1 MRVSA
6 IYGHAIIWG
15 FIEGVFMSA
24 LIQILKSIVF
34 GVVEGITEWLPISST
49 GHLILLNAVIPLTD
63 NAEFWD
69 MYKYI
74 IQLGA
79 ILAVVVLYWH
89 KLWPFSKT
97 KTAQETKD
105 IWGIWLRIVIASVP
119 TGIVGVLLNDYVDA
133 HLSTPMVVAVALI
146 VYGIFFLL
154 IERAPR
160 KAKIKSISAIDAKTA
175 LLIGAAQSLAVIPG
189 TSRSGS
195 TILGALLLGLSRGT
209 AAEFSFFLAI
219 PVMFGVSLLE
229 LIRHATAVSLVEIVV
244 LLVGMVV
251 SFLVS
256 VLVIRSLMSYIRKH
270 NFRAFG
276 LYRIVLGA
284 LILILAVLGVLP
296 AAIKA

>member
-1 MRVSA
+1 
-6 IYGHAIIWG
+6 
-15 FIEGVFMSA
+15 MSV

-34 GVVEGITEWLPISST
+34 GIVEGITEWLPISST

-79 ILAVVVLYWH
+79 ILAVIVLYWH
-89 KLWPFSKT
+89 KLWPFSPKKNEKEKKDT
-97 KTAQETKD
+97 WD
-105 IWGIWLRIVIASVP
+105 IWVKIVIASIP
-119 TGIVGVLLNDYVDA
+119 TGIVGVLLNDYADA
-133 HLSTPMVVAVALI
+133 HLSTPVVVAVALI
-146 VYGIFFLL
+146 VYGVLFLV
-154 IERAPR
+154 IERVPR
-160 KAKIKSISAIDAKTA
+160 KAKIKSIAAIDFKTA
-175 LLIGAAQSLAVIPG
+175 FLIGCAQSLAVIPG

-229 LIRHATAVSLVEIVV
+229 LVKHAAAVSLGEVIV
-244 LLVGMVV
+244 LIVGMVV
-251 SFLVS
+251 SFVVS
-256 VLVIRSLMSYIRKH
+256 VMVIRSLMSYIRKH

-276 LYRIVLGA
+276 LYRIALGA
-284 LILILAVLGVLP
+284 LILILALLGVLP
-296 AAIKA
+296 AAISA

>member
-1 MRVSA
+1 
-6 IYGHAIIWG
+6 
-15 FIEGVFMSA
+15 MSV

-34 GVVEGITEWLPISST
+34 GIVEGITEWLPISST

-63 NAEFWD
+63 NTEFWD

-79 ILAVVVLYWH
+79 ILAVIVLYWH
-89 KLWPFSKT
+89 KLWPFSPKKNEKEKKDT
-97 KTAQETKD
+97 WD
-105 IWGIWLRIVIASVP
+105 IWVKIVIASIP
-119 TGIVGVLLNDYVDA
+119 TGIVGVLLNDYADA
-133 HLSTPMVVAVALI
+133 HLSTPVVVAVALI
-146 VYGIFFLL
+146 VYGVLFLV
-154 IERAPR
+154 IERVPR
-160 KAKIKSISAIDAKTA
+160 KVRIKSIAAIDFKTA
-175 LLIGAAQSLAVIPG
+175 FLIGCAQSLAVIPG

-229 LIRHATAVSLVEIVV
+229 LVKHAAAVSLGEVIV
-244 LLVGMVV
+244 LIVGMVV
-251 SFLVS
+251 SFVVS
-256 VLVIRSLMSYIRKH
+256 VMVIRSLMSYIRKH

-276 LYRIVLGA
+276 LYRIALGA

-296 AAIKA
+296 AAISA

>member
-1 MRVSA
+1 
-6 IYGHAIIWG
+6 
-15 FIEGVFMSA
+15 MSV

-34 GVVEGITEWLPISST
+34 GIVEGITEWLPISST

-79 ILAVVVLYWH
+79 ILAVIVLYWH
-89 KLWPFSKT
+89 KLWPFSPKKNEKEKKDT
-97 KTAQETKD
+97 WD
-105 IWGIWLRIVIASVP
+105 IWVKIVIASIP
-119 TGIVGVLLNDYVDA
+119 TGIVGVLLNDYADA
-133 HLSTPMVVAVALI
+133 HLSTPVVVAVALI
-146 VYGIFFLL
+146 VYGVLFLV
-154 IERAPR
+154 IERVPR
-160 KAKIKSISAIDAKTA
+160 KAKIKSIAAIDFKTA
-175 LLIGAAQSLAVIPG
+175 FLIGCAQSLAVIPG

-229 LIRHATAVSLVEIVV
+229 LVKHAAAVSFVEVIV
-244 LLVGMVV
+244 LIVGMVV
-251 SFLVS
+251 SFVVS
-256 VLVIRSLMSYIRKH
+256 VMVIRSLMSYIRKH

-276 LYRIVLGA
+276 LYRIALGA
-284 LILILAVLGVLP
+284 LILILALLGVLP
-296 AAIKA
+296 AAISA

>member
-1 MRVSA
+1 
-6 IYGHAIIWG
+6 
-15 FIEGVFMSA
+15 MSV

-34 GVVEGITEWLPISST
+34 GIVEGITEWLPISST

-79 ILAVVVLYWH
+79 ILAVIVLYWH
-89 KLWPFSKT
+89 KLWPFSPKKNEKEKKDT
-97 KTAQETKD
+97 WD
-105 IWGIWLRIVIASVP
+105 IWVKIVIASIP
-119 TGIVGVLLNDYVDA
+119 TGIVGVLLNDYADA
-133 HLSTPMVVAVALI
+133 HLSTPVVVAVALI
-146 VYGIFFLL
+146 VYGVLFLV
-154 IERAPR
+154 IERVPR
-160 KAKIKSISAIDAKTA
+160 KAKIKSIAAIDFKTA
-175 LLIGAAQSLAVIPG
+175 FLIGCAQSLAVIPG

-229 LIRHATAVSLVEIVV
+229 LVKHAAAVSLGEVIV
-244 LLVGMVV
+244 LIVGMVV
-251 SFLVS
+251 SFVVS
-256 VLVIRSLMSYIRKH
+256 VMVIRSLMSYIRKH

-276 LYRIVLGA
+276 LYRIALGA
-284 LILILAVLGVLP
+284 LILILALLGVLP
-296 AAIKA
+296 AAILA

>member
-1 MRVSA
+1 
-6 IYGHAIIWG
+6 
-15 FIEGVFMSA
+15 MSV

-34 GVVEGITEWLPISST
+34 GIVEGITEWLPISST

-63 NAEFWD
+63 NTEFWD

-79 ILAVVVLYWH
+79 ILAVIVLYWH
-89 KLWPFSKT
+89 KLWPFSPKKNEKEKKDT
-97 KTAQETKD
+97 WD
-105 IWGIWLRIVIASVP
+105 IWVKIVIASIP
-119 TGIVGVLLNDYVDA
+119 TGIVGVLLNDYADA
-133 HLSTPMVVAVALI
+133 HLSTPVVVAVALI
-146 VYGIFFLL
+146 VYGALFLV
-154 IERAPR
+154 IERVPR
-160 KAKIKSISAIDAKTA
+160 KAKIKSIAAIDFKTA
-175 LLIGAAQSLAVIPG
+175 FLIGCAQSLAVIPG

-229 LIRHATAVSLVEIVV
+229 LVKHAAAVSFGEVIV
-244 LLVGMVV
+244 LIVGMVV
-251 SFLVS
+251 SFVVS

-276 LYRIVLGA
+276 LYRIALGA

-296 AAIKA
+296 AAISA

>member
-1 MRVSA
+1 
-6 IYGHAIIWG
+6 
-15 FIEGVFMSA
+15 MSV

-34 GVVEGITEWLPISST
+34 GIVEGITEWLPISST

-79 ILAVVVLYWH
+79 ILAVIVLYWH
-89 KLWPFSKT
+89 KLWPFSPKKNEKEKKDT
-97 KTAQETKD
+97 WD
-105 IWGIWLRIVIASVP
+105 IWVKIVIASIP
-119 TGIVGVLLNDYVDA
+119 TGIVGVLLNDYADA
-133 HLSTPMVVAVALI
+133 HLSTPVVVAVALI
-146 VYGIFFLL
+146 VYGVLFLV
-154 IERAPR
+154 IERVPR
-160 KAKIKSISAIDAKTA
+160 KAKIKSIAAIDFKTA
-175 LLIGAAQSLAVIPG
+175 FLIGCAQSLAVIPG

-229 LIRHATAVSLVEIVV
+229 LVKHAAAVSLGEVIV
-244 LLVGMVV
+244 LIVGMVV
-251 SFLVS
+251 SFVVS
-256 VLVIRSLMSYIRKH
+256 VMVIRSLMSYIRKH

-276 LYRIVLGA
+276 LYRIALGV
-284 LILILAVLGVLP
+284 LILILALLGVLP
-296 AAIKA
+296 AAISA

>member
-1 MRVSA
+1 MLV
-6 IYGHAIIWG
+6 
-15 FIEGVFMSA
+15 

-34 GVVEGITEWLPISST
+34 GIVEGITEWLPISST

-79 ILAVVVLYWH
+79 ILAVIVLYWH
-89 KLWPFSKT
+89 KLWPFSPKKNEKEKKDT
-97 KTAQETKD
+97 WD
-105 IWGIWLRIVIASVP
+105 IWVKIVIASIP
-119 TGIVGVLLNDYVDA
+119 TGIVGVLLNDYADA
-133 HLSTPMVVAVALI
+133 HLSTPVVVAVALI
-146 VYGIFFLL
+146 VYGVLFLV
-154 IERAPR
+154 IERVPR
-160 KAKIKSISAIDAKTA
+160 KAKIKSIAAIDFKTA
-175 LLIGAAQSLAVIPG
+175 FLIGCAQSLAVIPG

-229 LIRHATAVSLVEIVV
+229 LVKHAAAVSLGEVIV
-244 LLVGMVV
+244 LIVGMVV
-251 SFLVS
+251 SFVVS
-256 VLVIRSLMSYIRKH
+256 VMVIRSLMSYIRKH

-276 LYRIVLGA
+276 LYRIALGA
-284 LILILAVLGVLP
+284 LILILALLGVLP
-296 AAIKA
+296 AAISA

>member
-1 MRVSA
+1 
-6 IYGHAIIWG
+6 
-15 FIEGVFMSA
+15 MSV

-34 GVVEGITEWLPISST
+34 GIVEGITEWLPISST

-63 NAEFWD
+63 NTEFWD

-79 ILAVVVLYWH
+79 ILAVIVLYWH
-89 KLWPFSKT
+89 KLWPFSPKKNEKEKKDT
-97 KTAQETKD
+97 WD
-105 IWGIWLRIVIASVP
+105 IWVKIVIASIP
-119 TGIVGVLLNDYVDA
+119 TGIVGVLLNDYADA
-133 HLSTPMVVAVALI
+133 HLSTPVVVAVALI
-146 VYGIFFLL
+146 VYGVLFLV

-160 KAKIKSISAIDAKTA
+160 KAKIKSIAAIDFKTA
-175 LLIGAAQSLAVIPG
+175 FLIGCAQSLAVIPG

-229 LIRHATAVSLVEIVV
+229 LVKHAAAVSLVEVIV
-244 LLVGMVV
+244 LIVGMVV
-251 SFLVS
+251 SFVVS
-256 VLVIRSLMSYIRKH
+256 VMVIRSLMSYIRKH

-276 LYRIVLGA
+276 LYRIALGA
-284 LILILAVLGVLP
+284 LILILALLGVLP
-296 AAIKA
+296 AAISA

>member
-1 MRVSA
+1 
-6 IYGHAIIWG
+6 
-15 FIEGVFMSA
+15 MSV

-34 GVVEGITEWLPISST
+34 GIVEGITEWLPISST

-79 ILAVVVLYWH
+79 ILAVIVLYWH
-89 KLWPFSKT
+89 KLWPFSPKKNEKEKKDT
-97 KTAQETKD
+97 WD
-105 IWGIWLRIVIASVP
+105 IWVKIVIASIP
-119 TGIVGVLLNDYVDA
+119 TGIVGVLLNDYADA
-133 HLSTPMVVAVALI
+133 HLSTPVVVAVALI
-146 VYGIFFLL
+146 VYGVLFLV
-154 IERAPR
+154 IERVPR
-160 KAKIKSISAIDAKTA
+160 KAKFKSIAAIDFKTA
-175 LLIGAAQSLAVIPG
+175 FLIGCAQSLAVIPG

-229 LIRHATAVSLVEIVV
+229 LVKHAAAVSLGEVIV
-244 LLVGMVV
+244 LIVGMVV
-251 SFLVS
+251 SFVVS
-256 VLVIRSLMSYIRKH
+256 VMVIRSLMSYIRKH

-276 LYRIVLGA
+276 LYRIALGA
-284 LILILAVLGVLP
+284 LILILALLGVLP
-296 AAIKA
+296 AAISA

>member
-1 MRVSA
+1 
-6 IYGHAIIWG
+6 
-15 FIEGVFMSA
+15 MSV

-34 GVVEGITEWLPISST
+34 GIVEGITEWLPISST

-63 NAEFWD
+63 NTEFWD

-79 ILAVVVLYWH
+79 ILAVIVLYWH
-89 KLWPFSKT
+89 KLWPFSPKKNEKEKKDT
-97 KTAQETKD
+97 WD
-105 IWGIWLRIVIASVP
+105 IWVKIVIASIP
-119 TGIVGVLLNDYVDA
+119 TGIVGVLLNDYADA
-133 HLSTPMVVAVALI
+133 HLSTPVVVAVALI
-146 VYGIFFLL
+146 VYGVLFLV
-154 IERAPR
+154 IERVPR
-160 KAKIKSISAIDAKTA
+160 KAKIKSIAAIDFKTA
-175 LLIGAAQSLAVIPG
+175 FLIGCAQSLAVIPG

-229 LIRHATAVSLVEIVV
+229 LVKHAAAVSLGEVIV
-244 LLVGMVV
+244 LIVGMVV
-251 SFLVS
+251 SFVVS
-256 VLVIRSLMSYIRKH
+256 VMVIRSLMSYIRKH

-276 LYRIVLGA
+276 LYRIALGA

-296 AAIKA
+296 AAISA

>member
-1 MRVSA
+1 
-6 IYGHAIIWG
+6 
-15 FIEGVFMSA
+15 MSV

-34 GVVEGITEWLPISST
+34 GIVEGITEWLPISST

-79 ILAVVVLYWH
+79 ILAVIVLYWH
-89 KLWPFSKT
+89 KLWPFSPKKNEKEKKDT
-97 KTAQETKD
+97 WD
-105 IWGIWLRIVIASVP
+105 IWVKIVIASIP
-119 TGIVGVLLNDYVDA
+119 TGIVGVLLNDYADA
-133 HLSTPMVVAVALI
+133 HLSTPVVVAVALI
-146 VYGIFFLL
+146 VYGVLFLV
-154 IERAPR
+154 IERVPR
-160 KAKIKSISAIDAKTA
+160 KVRIKSIAAIDFKTA
-175 LLIGAAQSLAVIPG
+175 FLIGCAQSLAVIPG

-229 LIRHATAVSLVEIVV
+229 LVKHAAAVSLGEVIV
-244 LLVGMVV
+244 LIVGMVV
-251 SFLVS
+251 SFVVS
-256 VLVIRSLMSYIRKH
+256 VMVIRSLMSYIRKH

-276 LYRIVLGA
+276 LYRIALGA
-284 LILILAVLGVLP
+284 LILILALLGVLP
-296 AAIKA
+296 AAISA

>member
-1 MRVSA
+1 
-6 IYGHAIIWG
+6 
-15 FIEGVFMSA
+15 MSL

-34 GVVEGITEWLPISST
+34 GIVEGITEWLPISST

-79 ILAVVVLYWH
+79 ILAVIVLYWH
-89 KLWPFSKT
+89 KLWPFSPKKNEKEKKDT
-97 KTAQETKD
+97 WD
-105 IWGIWLRIVIASVP
+105 IWVKIVIASIP
-119 TGIVGVLLNDYVDA
+119 TGIVGVLLNDYADA
-133 HLSTPMVVAVALI
+133 HLSTPVVVAVALI
-146 VYGIFFLL
+146 VYGALFLV
-154 IERAPR
+154 IERVPR
-160 KAKIKSISAIDAKTA
+160 KAKIKSIAAIDFKTA
-175 LLIGAAQSLAVIPG
+175 FLIGCAQSLAVIPG

-229 LIRHATAVSLVEIVV
+229 LVKHAAAVSFGEVIV
-244 LLVGMVV
+244 LIVGMVV
-251 SFLVS
+251 SFVVS

-276 LYRIVLGA
+276 LYRIALGA

-296 AAIKA
+296 AAISA

>member
-1 MRVSA
+1 
-6 IYGHAIIWG
+6 
-15 FIEGVFMSA
+15 MSV

-34 GVVEGITEWLPISST
+34 GIVEGITEWLPISST

-63 NAEFWD
+63 NTEFWD

-79 ILAVVVLYWH
+79 ILAVIVLYWH
-89 KLWPFSKT
+89 KLWPFSPKKNEKEKKDT
-97 KTAQETKD
+97 WD
-105 IWGIWLRIVIASVP
+105 IWVKIVIASIP
-119 TGIVGVLLNDYVDA
+119 TVIVGVLLNDYADA
-133 HLSTPMVVAVALI
+133 HLSTPVVVAVALI
-146 VYGIFFLL
+146 VYGVLFLV

-160 KAKIKSISAIDAKTA
+160 KAKIKSIAAIDFKTA
-175 LLIGAAQSLAVIPG
+175 FLIGCAQSLAVIPG

-229 LIRHATAVSLVEIVV
+229 LVKHAAAVSLGEVIV
-244 LLVGMVV
+244 LIVGMVV
-251 SFLVS
+251 SFVVS
-256 VLVIRSLMSYIRKH
+256 VMVIRSLMAYIRKH

-276 LYRIVLGA
+276 LYRIALGA
-284 LILILAVLGVLP
+284 LILILALLGVLP
-296 AAIKA
+296 AAISA

>member
-1 MRVSA
+1 
-6 IYGHAIIWG
+6 
-15 FIEGVFMSA
+15 MSV

-34 GVVEGITEWLPISST
+34 GIVEGITEWLPISST

-79 ILAVVVLYWH
+79 ILAVIVLYWH
-89 KLWPFSKT
+89 KLWPFSPKKNEKEKKDT
-97 KTAQETKD
+97 WD
-105 IWGIWLRIVIASVP
+105 IWVKIVIASIP
-119 TGIVGVLLNDYVDA
+119 TGIVGVLLNDYADA
-133 HLSTPMVVAVALI
+133 HLSTPVVVAVALI
-146 VYGIFFLL
+146 VYGALFLV
-154 IERAPR
+154 IERVPR
-160 KAKIKSISAIDAKTA
+160 KAKIKSIAAIDFKTA
-175 LLIGAAQSLAVIPG
+175 FLIGCAQSLAVIPG

-229 LIRHATAVSLVEIVV
+229 LVKHAAAVSFGEVIV
-244 LLVGMVV
+244 LIVGMVV
-251 SFLVS
+251 SFVVS

-276 LYRIVLGA
+276 LYRIALGA

-296 AAIKA
+296 AAISA

>member
-1 MRVSA
+1 
-6 IYGHAIIWG
+6 
-15 FIEGVFMSA
+15 MSV

-34 GVVEGITEWLPISST
+34 GIVEGITEWLPISST

-79 ILAVVVLYWH
+79 ILAVIVLYWH
-89 KLWPFSKT
+89 KLWPFSAKKNEKEKKDT
-97 KTAQETKD
+97 WD
-105 IWGIWLRIVIASVP
+105 IWVKIVIASIP
-119 TGIVGVLLNDYVDA
+119 TGIVGVLLNDYADA
-133 HLSTPMVVAVALI
+133 HLSTPVVVAVALI
-146 VYGIFFLL
+146 VYGVLFLV
-154 IERAPR
+154 IERVPR
-160 KAKIKSISAIDAKTA
+160 KAKIKSIAAIDFKTA
-175 LLIGAAQSLAVIPG
+175 FLIGCAQSLAVIPG

-229 LIRHATAVSLVEIVV
+229 LVKHAAAVSLGEVIV
-244 LLVGMVV
+244 LIVGMVV
-251 SFLVS
+251 SFVVS
-256 VLVIRSLMSYIRKH
+256 VMVIRSLMSYIRKH

-276 LYRIVLGA
+276 LYRIALGA
-284 LILILAVLGVLP
+284 LILILALLGVLP
-296 AAIKA
+296 AAISA